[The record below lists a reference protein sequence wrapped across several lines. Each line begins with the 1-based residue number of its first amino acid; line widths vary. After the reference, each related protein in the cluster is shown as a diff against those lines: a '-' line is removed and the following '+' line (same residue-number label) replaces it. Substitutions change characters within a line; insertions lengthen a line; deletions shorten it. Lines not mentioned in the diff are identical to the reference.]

1 MLSYILTRFSIFDYN
16 FKGYEITRN
25 NSEEEYYDVLFSPKR
40 LNYKFNFFEK
50 ITLPSILNQ
59 TNKNYIWNIYT
70 SEYLPEE
77 YKNKLIELTSP
88 YKEINVYYIKSFKC
102 FYKSI
107 ASITKNA
114 EFKYCTI
121 RLDDDDG
128 LSDNFIE
135 NLQKYKKRDKVIISH
150 PNGTMVTLNNKSCD
164 KIISGK
170 KISRLNNAQ
179 GLCAIGMNIYSCG
192 NHTKVAEKYKVIYD
206 NAPDMYL
213 VNCDEQ
219 YTDTKRKFVE
229 SDMEN

>member
-1 MLSYILTRFSIFDYN
+1 
-16 FKGYEITRN
+16 
-25 NSEEEYYDVLFSPKR
+25 
-40 LNYKFNFFEK
+40 
-50 ITLPSILNQ
+50 
-59 TNKNYIWNIYT
+59 
-70 SEYLPEE
+70 
-77 YKNKLIELTSP
+77 
-88 YKEINVYYIKSFKC
+88 
-102 FYKSI
+102 
-107 ASITKNA
+107 
-114 EFKYCTI
+114 
-121 RLDDDDG
+121 
-128 LSDNFIE
+128 
-135 NLQKYKKRDKVIISH
+135 
-150 PNGTMVTLNNKSCD
+150 MVTLNNKSCD

>member
-16 FKGYEITRN
+16 FKGYEMTRN
-25 NSEEEYYDVLFSPKR
+25 NTKEEYYDLLFSPKR

-50 ITLPSILNQ
+50 TTLPSILNQ
-59 TNKNYIWNIYT
+59 TNKSYIWNIYT

-88 YKEINVYYIKSFKC
+88 YKEINVYYVESFKC

-107 ASITKNA
+107 TNIIKNTN
-114 EFKYCTI
+114 FKYCTI

-135 NLQKYKKRDKVIISH
+135 NLQKYKNRDKVIISH
-150 PNGTMVTLNNKSCD
+150 PNGTMVTIKCD
-164 KIISGK
+164 KVISGK
-170 KISRLNNAQ
+170 KVSRLNNAQ

-192 NHTKVAEKYKVIYD
+192 NHTKVAEKYRVIYD
-206 NAPDMYL
+206 NTPDMYL
-213 VNCDEQ
+213 VNCDEE
-219 YTDTKRKFVE
+219 YSDTKRKFLE
-229 SDMEN
+229 NDMEN

>member
-25 NSEEEYYDVLFSPKR
+25 NSKEEYYDLLFSPKR

-50 ITLPSILNQ
+50 TTLPSILNQ
-59 TNKNYIWNIYT
+59 TNKSYIWNIYT

-88 YKEINVYYIKSFKC
+88 YKEINVYYVESFKC

-107 ASITKNA
+107 TNIIKNA
-114 EFKYCTI
+114 KVKYCTI

-135 NLQKYKKRDKVIISH
+135 NLQKYKTIDKVIISH
-150 PNGTMVTLNNKSCD
+150 PNGTMVTIKDD
-164 KIISGK
+164 KVISGK
-170 KISRLNNAQ
+170 KVSRLNNAQ

-192 NHTKVAEKYKVIYD
+192 NHTKVVEKYRVIYD
-206 NAPDMYL
+206 NNPDMYL
-213 VNCDEQ
+213 VNCDEE
-219 YTDTKRKFVE
+219 YTDTKRKFVD
-229 SDMEN
+229 SDIEHLV